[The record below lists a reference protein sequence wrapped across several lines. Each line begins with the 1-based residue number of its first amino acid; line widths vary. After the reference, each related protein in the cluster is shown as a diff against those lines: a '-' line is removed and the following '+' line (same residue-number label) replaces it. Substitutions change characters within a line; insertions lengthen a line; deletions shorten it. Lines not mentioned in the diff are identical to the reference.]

1 MNLSD
6 VLATDLLNER
16 ETAPGKA
23 RTGDSDALVD
33 DSDENS
39 LARIAERARAA
50 CGAQSSGISIF
61 RKGEKVESKWLV
73 TTGKMAQ
80 YEGSAFPLRH
90 SGCGVAADLGYT
102 QLFVKPHLYFRWIE
116 HAGVYI
122 SEALVTPLRAA
133 DGRCFGTLWVMSHE
147 NSLPRFDRGDASEL
161 ESLGADA
168 AAALVKRY
176 PGAQSVL

>member
-6 VLATDLLNER
+6 VLATELLNER
-16 ETAPGKA
+16 EPAPGKA
-23 RTGDSDALVD
+23 RTRDSAGSVDAL
-33 DSDENS
+33 SENS

-61 RKGEKVESKWLV
+61 RKGEKVESKWLL
-73 TTGKMAQ
+73 TTGVMAQ

-90 SGCGVAADLGYT
+90 SVCGVAADLGCT
-102 QLFVKPHLYFRWIE
+102 QLFIKPHLYFRWIE

-161 ESLGADA
+161 ESLGNEA
-168 AAALVKRY
+168 AAALIKRY
-176 PGAQSVL
+176 PSAKSIL